1 MRVMERDRFACR
13 GCGAKGHLHVHH
25 IHEFAQFVELRLEV
39 ENGLTL
45 CPACHSYV
53 HGRALAKGVDLSA
66 RKADP
71 WLLALAGR
79 PSTASSAHK

>member
-1 MRVMERDRFACR
+1 MARDSFACR

-25 IHEFAQFVELRLEV
+25 IHEFSQHPELRLDV

-45 CPACHSYV
+45 CPGCHSYV
-53 HGRALAKGVDLSA
+53 HGRRLAKDVDLSE
-66 RKADP
+66 RRDDQ

-79 PSTASSAHK
+79 L